1 MFDLIEYN
9 KSHETDTPIRNK
21 WFKFFKLDESK
32 LPEYEPEIL
41 PHGNEDKSLNIKEL
55 RKKHGFFKGQKEW
68 KKKQKEIEDKND
80 KIYKDWA
87 ENHYEES
94 LVQVTNPVRIYFSL
108 LANMKSPKWDE
119 GLSIGKVILVGLFF
133 LVKIQPPIEY
143 LVSPDIYLGK
153 NGFVQ
158 KVEKGF
164 WWVVSK
170 ILFGWLSVIL
180 WTFAFLAIFFNI
192 MTAIDPFGNVK

>member
-80 KIYKDWA
+80 KIYKDWE

-108 LANMKSPKWDE
+108 LGKMKQPDVE
-119 GLSIGKVILVGLFF
+119 GNGIWKYIITGLFF

-153 NGFVQ
+153 NRFVQ

-170 ILFGWLSVIL
+170 ILFGWLSVII
-180 WTFAFLAIFFNI
+180 WSFIFLAII
-192 MTAIDPFGNVK
+192 SYTMTAIDPFGNVK